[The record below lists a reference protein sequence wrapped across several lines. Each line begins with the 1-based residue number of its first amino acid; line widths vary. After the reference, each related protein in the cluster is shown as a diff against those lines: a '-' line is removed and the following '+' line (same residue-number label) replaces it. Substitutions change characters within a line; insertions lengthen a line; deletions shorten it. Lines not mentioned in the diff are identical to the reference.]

1 MVDRL
6 ERLVNLT
13 ATLLDTRRPL
23 TLDELSDRVEPR
35 YPEDKL
41 GRGGGS
47 SSATRRRCASSAS
60 RSGSRPP
67 TASASDQA
75 YRIHPDDY
83 YLPELELTEAE
94 LAALHVAVTAVRLE
108 GDAGREGLAKLGGL
122 AGEGADS
129 PLAELDVTPGL
140 AVAVRRGEPPR
151 AGHVLLPGR
160 RPPPRPL
167 RRGAALR
174 ALVRGRP
181 RPRPRR
187 PAGVPGRPHRRRG
200 PSSAPTGSFTP
211 PAGIDPAEFVR
222 ADPMTY
228 GEDQPVDAHVLVDAP
243 RAGWVVD
250 QLGEEAVLE
259 RRPDGAVVVTLPVV
273 NRAAF
278 RTWVVDLL
286 DHAEVLVTARA
297 ARRHGRRGSTP
308 IAAAAKRVSRP
319 LVGPRLQRVLAL
331 VPWILAHPGVT
342 LAELA
347 ARFEVAEREL
357 ERDLELLPMCGL
369 PPYTADRL
377 IDVSVIDG
385 GVEIRLAE
393 YFERP
398 LRLTPAEGLALLA
411 AGRALLAVPGSDADG
426 PAGDRAGQARRRA
439 RRARE
444 PRGRRRRERPARA
457 AAGRVRGRRA
467 RRDRLLLVRARR
479 DDHAGDRPVAGV
491 PRVRDLVRR
500 RLVPPR
506 RGRAPLPRRPRACGA
521 RHGRRTSTPPRGATT
536 SATSSTTRAPTTR
549 G

>member
-1 MVDRL
+1 MPVVDRL

-13 ATLLDTRRPL
+13 ATLLETRRPL

-35 YPEDKL
+35 YPEEL
-41 GRGGGS
+41 GS
-47 SSATRRRCASSAS
+47 RRRQFERDKETLRELGIPIRVETADGF
-60 RSGSRPP
+60 GSE
-67 TASASDQA
+67 QA

-129 PLAELDVTPGL
+129 PFAQLDVTPGL
-140 AVAVRRGEPPR
+140 AVLFDAVSRHATVTFSYRGDVRHLDPYGVVLRFGHWYVVGHDHDRDAPRAFRVDRIDGEADLGPADAFVPPR
-151 AGHVLLPGR
+151 GSI
-160 RPPPRPL
+160 PP
-167 RRGAALR
+167 
-174 ALVRGRP
+174 
-181 RPRPRR
+181 
-187 PAGVPGRPHRRRG
+187 
-200 PSSAPTGSFTP
+200 TTC
-211 PAGIDPAEFVR
+211 R

-243 RAGWVVD
+243 RAAWVID
-250 QLGEEAVLE
+250 QLGDEVVLE
-259 RRPDGAVVVTLPVV
+259 RRPDGAVVVEPAGGQPGRVPVV
-273 NRAAF
+273 GRRPARPRRGA
-278 RTWVVDLL
+278 VSS
-286 DHAEVLVTARA
+286 RA
-297 ARRHGRRGSTP
+297 ARRHGRLARRGLGHG
-308 IAAAAKRVSRP
+308 RECGRVVSRP

-347 ARFEVAEREL
+347 TRFEVGEREL

-411 AGRALLAVPGSDADG
+411 AGRALLAVPGSDDDG
-426 PAGDRAGQARRRA
+426 PLATALARLDEALGAPGGLAVDVGASDQLERLQDARR
-439 RRARE
+439 
-444 PRGRRRRERPARA
+444 
-457 AAGRVRGRRA
+457 
-467 RRDRLLLVRARR
+467 
-479 DDHAGDRPVAGV
+479 H
-491 PRVRDLVRR
+491 
-500 RLVPPR
+500 
-506 RGRAPLPRRPRACGA
+506 
-521 RHGRRTSTPPRGATT
+521 RTSASR
-536 SATSSTTRAPTTR
+536 STTTRSRATR
-549 G
+549 